1 MYFDHI
7 LPRPHAPS
15 IFKLSLVRVAYVS
28 LGVELAEQGQGSY
41 SMEECPPSPQ
51 KLSTAYSWGGKV
63 YFFLIV
69 DIYFSL
75 FSCSYNK
82 GSEAGFFT

>member
-28 LGVELAEQGQGSY
+28 LGVELVEQGQGSY
-41 SMEECPPSPQ
+41 GMEERHPLPRSCQLPIVGVGRSI
-51 KLSTAYSWGGKV
+51 
-63 YFFLIV
+63 FFN
-69 DIYFSL
+69 
-75 FSCSYNK
+75 C
-82 GSEAGFFT
+82 